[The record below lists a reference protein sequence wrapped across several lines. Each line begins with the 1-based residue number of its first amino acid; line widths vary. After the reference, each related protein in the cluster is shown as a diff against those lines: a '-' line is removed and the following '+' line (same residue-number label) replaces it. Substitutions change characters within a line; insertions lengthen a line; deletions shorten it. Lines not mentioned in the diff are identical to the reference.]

1 MCGNTSMQIRDAIII
16 CQNVYLVHLSETISM
31 KTWTPQVFCLF
42 IMFALICQNFRKWK
56 LFIKRRDEISKYKRV
71 HAEFKVTVI
80 KEKNWRYHR
89 LSRHFLENATLY
101 WASSA
106 KSSIAALNKYIQIK
120 IAISLTRPSEPF
132 FVIAYM

>member
-56 LFIKRRDEISKYKRV
+56 LFLKRRDELSKYKRV
-71 HAEFKVTVI
+71 QEIACRVHSYCYKRKELKISQAKQALLGKRDTLLSFKRQIIYCSAE
-80 KEKNWRYHR
+80 
-89 LSRHFLENATLY
+89 
-101 WASSA
+101 
-106 KSSIAALNKYIQIK
+106 
-120 IAISLTRPSEPF
+120 
-132 FVIAYM
+132 